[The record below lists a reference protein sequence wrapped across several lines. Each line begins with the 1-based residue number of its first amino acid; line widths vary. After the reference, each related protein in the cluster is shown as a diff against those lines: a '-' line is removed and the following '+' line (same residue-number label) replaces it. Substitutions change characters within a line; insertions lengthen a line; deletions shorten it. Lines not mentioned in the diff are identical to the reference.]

1 MTQSSQI
8 KGLFCIGPFNTGTN
22 LLNNILNNSN
32 CVDRINKQSI
42 TILEAD
48 KIIDEETNPILKEI
62 SLKHVFSKPI
72 LNKYVSNKNT
82 GIVILYKNI
91 YNWIYS
97 IKKSPYHLVFE
108 TLFTTID
115 FRGNKFDNIIELYN
129 HYYKMYIDVIK
140 NNNNVIFVDY
150 YKLIND
156 NISFNYIN
164 YKLSKFGLCITNK
177 LQAEFYLGS

>member
-91 YNWIYS
+91 TKI
-97 IKKSPYHLVFE
+97 
-108 TLFTTID
+108 
-115 FRGNKFDNIIELYN
+115 
-129 HYYKMYIDVIK
+129 
-140 NNNNVIFVDY
+140 
-150 YKLIND
+150 
-156 NISFNYIN
+156 
-164 YKLSKFGLCITNK
+164 
-177 LQAEFYLGS
+177 